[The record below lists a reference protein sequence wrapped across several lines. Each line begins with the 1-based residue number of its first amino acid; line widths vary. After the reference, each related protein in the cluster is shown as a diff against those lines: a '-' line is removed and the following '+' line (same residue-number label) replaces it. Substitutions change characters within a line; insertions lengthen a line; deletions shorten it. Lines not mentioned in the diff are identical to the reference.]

1 MRPACG
7 AASHGEPNGVRPV
20 SISSTTGI
28 QYPFY
33 FSPLSPANQ
42 TGNTP
47 ANNPPPPPPP
57 SPLTT
62 DSGAARSGTPA
73 PNNALSA
80 NKVNRTF

>member
-1 MRPACG
+1 
-7 AASHGEPNGVRPV
+7 V

-33 FSPLSPANQ
+33 FSPLSSANQ

-57 SPLTT
+57 SPPTT
-62 DSGAARSGTPA
+62 GGPSSSGTPA
-73 PNNALSA
+73 PNNTLGP
-80 NKVNRTF
+80 NKLNKTV